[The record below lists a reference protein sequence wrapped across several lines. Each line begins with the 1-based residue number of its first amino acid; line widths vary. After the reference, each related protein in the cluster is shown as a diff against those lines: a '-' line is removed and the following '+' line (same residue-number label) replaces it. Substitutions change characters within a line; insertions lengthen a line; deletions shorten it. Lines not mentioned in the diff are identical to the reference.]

1 MSSMDLSQIEAP
13 QREVQRLLGRCVLRL
28 QQYELLLK
36 ALVTSHEISGS
47 AKTLEQNQSA
57 RVAEASD
64 KTLGTLIG
72 RLLGNYVVRDG
83 FEPVDKDTEI
93 LTEPMSFAFV
103 MRLTLRQ
110 VDYDNL
116 KADMREF
123 VGLRNSLV
131 HHFIEQYDLW
141 TVDGCTCAQQ
151 ALLRTYADIDRSFEQ
166 LQSIAKNMDEAR
178 QAAVEAIK
186 TPEFLNM
193 VVNGI
198 DPDGTVHW
206 PYAGIVSALREA
218 CSDLAVDGWTNLDA
232 AARWVSEHQPEQ
244 TPQKYGCSRWRQVV
258 HESGQ
263 FELRRMTH
271 NGQFGAWFR
280 ARVAEQS
287 EV

>member
-1 MSSMDLSQIEAP
+1 MDLSQIEAP
-13 QREVQRLLGRCVLRL
+13 QREVQRLLGRCVLRV

-36 ALVTSHEISGS
+36 GLVASHEISGS
-47 AKTLEQNQSA
+47 AKTLEQNQVA

-72 RLLGNYVVRDG
+72 RLLGNYVVPEG

-166 LQSIAKNMDEAR
+166 LHAIAKNMDEAR
-178 QAAVEAIK
+178 QAAVEAMK

-206 PYAGIVSALREA
+206 PSAGIVTALREA
-218 CSDLAVDGWTNLDA
+218 CSDLAVDEWTNLDA

-280 ARVAEQS
+280 ERVAEQT